1 MRGNTSPIMI
11 QFPKP
16 VNDDDYDEDDGNLTD
31 ITQVSS
37 RENVNVM
44 RVVVGEYG

>member
-16 VNDDDYDEDDGNLTD
+16 INDDDYDDDDGNLTD

-37 RENVNVM
+37 SRENVRNDM
-44 RVVVGEYG
+44 LR

>member
-16 VNDDDYDEDDGNLTD
+16 INDDYDDDDGNLTD

-37 RENVNVM
+37 CRENVNVM
-44 RVVVGEYG
+44 RVVVGGYG